1 MEKESSLNPG
11 LSPEIDESEKRTTI
25 LRQYLRDL
33 FNLYVERRAAPLP
46 NSPESIGQIL
56 AKRRP
61 DVVQTAVELAASQDL
76 PIEASFE
83 HRHEVKGDDP
93 AAAKLAASK
102 PPAKAKTTKSP
113 SKKGSSK
120 MTPKQ
125 RAKARRVAQK
135 FVKPVATTG
144 MVAVNSKTLAGKPT
158 APAKPSAIGKRPN
171 ANSSYQAVI
180 ISFWLALVLGL
191 VAGLVLIAR

>member
-1 MEKESSLNPG
+1 MNPG
-11 LSPEIDESEKRTTI
+11 LSPEIDDSEKRTTI

-61 DVVQTAVELAASQDL
+61 DVVQTTVELAASHDL

-102 PPAKAKTTKSP
+102 PPAKATNPSSKPVP
-113 SKKGSSK
+113 SKMTTSK

-125 RAKARRVAQK
+125 RARARRVAQK
-135 FVKPVATTG
+135 FVKPVTTTG
-144 MVAVNSKTLAGKPT
+144 MVAVNRR
-158 APAKPSAIGKRPN
+158 APANKPVVASRPP
-171 ANSSYQAVI
+171 AAQDGYQAVAR
-180 ISFWLALVLGL
+180 SFWLALILGL